1 MVIGLIA
8 HLTGSALQED
18 IASMTGRLIAKG
30 QALMGHKPNDDGEK
44 NLVRGAA
51 ASGTAGL

>member
-1 MVIGLIA
+1 
-8 HLTGSALQED
+8 
-18 IASMTGRLIAKG
+18 MTGQLIAKG
-30 QALMGHKPNDDGEK
+30 QALMGHKPNDDSEK